1 MHIEVHIRE
10 SIVPGWTISN
20 QRIPA
25 AGPPTFSNTFTF
37 DDNVGDV
44 FFCKMLAHRDAGLT
58 TADYNN
64 FNVLLCHDYASEI
77 FVRSITAICQKCYS
91 ICIDNKINL
100 IDQKKSGDV
109 YELKRPCSQRTY
121 TDSAEVFPYRSCS
134 SIHDRC
140 CSRAVHCPVRGIHC
154 HRTARAHAWR
164 GALYP
169 TTQQRIGFN
178 H

>member
-1 MHIEVHIRE
+1 TGLNPTSESVGIGLQISSNIIFRSERIRMHIEVHIRE

-58 TADYNN
+58 TADNNN

-77 FVRSITAICQKCYS
+77 FVRSITSILQKDCS
-91 ICIDNKINL
+91 ICKDHKIEL
-100 IDQKKSGDV
+100 VHLKK
-109 YELKRPCSQRTY
+109 R
-121 TDSAEVFPYRSCS
+121 
-134 SIHDRC
+134 
-140 CSRAVHCPVRGIHC
+140 
-154 HRTARAHAWR
+154 
-164 GALYP
+164 
-169 TTQQRIGFN
+169 
-178 H
+178 